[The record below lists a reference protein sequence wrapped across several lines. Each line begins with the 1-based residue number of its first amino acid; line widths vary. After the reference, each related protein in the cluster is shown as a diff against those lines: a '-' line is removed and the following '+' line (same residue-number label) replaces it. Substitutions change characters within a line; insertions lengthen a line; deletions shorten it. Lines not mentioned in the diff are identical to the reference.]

1 MSVTYEDAFLAKF
14 CDSLIETR
22 AYAEVD
28 LYGTFT
34 DAWRDRLVVPQAYVL
49 VCLENQASSED
60 LFSTKLKA
68 YQRDLDRLLVHAR
81 AATPDNEGLTQPVF
95 SIPLERA

>member
-1 MSVTYEDAFLAKF
+1 VTYEDAFLSKF

-34 DAWRDRLVVPQAYVL
+34 QAWRDRLVVPQAYVL

-60 LFSTKLKA
+60 LFSTKLKT
-68 YQRDLDRLLVHAR
+68 YQKDLERLLVHAR
-81 AATPDNEGLTQPVF
+81 NATPDSEGLIAPVF
-95 SIPLERA
+95 AIPLERA